1 MDFNGINNS
10 YSSYEAASVSAKSA
24 SGSRTST
31 TKDASG
37 NTGSTTSSSA
47 YSEVAATY
55 EASSGVHTKK
65 SNSAIVAQLKA
76 DTQARMAQMQSLVTK
91 MFQKQGTKIGAA
103 DDMWKMLAGGN
114 FTADAGTIAQAK
126 EDISE
131 NGYWGVSQT
140 SERIF
145 SFALALSGG
154 DSDKMEEMVKA
165 VEKGFSEA
173 TRAWG
178 RKLPSITD
186 DTHSSIMDK
195 FDNWFKEN
203 DSSATTEDILK

>member
-10 YSSYEAASVSAKSA
+10 YSSYEAASVSAKPA
-24 SGSRTST
+24 SGSRTGS

-37 NTGSTTSSSA
+37 KAGNTASSA
-47 YSEVAATY
+47 YSEAAATY
-55 EASSGVHTKK
+55 EASSGVHAKK
-65 SNSAIVAQLKA
+65 SNTAIVAQLKA
-76 DTQARMAQMQSLVTK
+76 DSQARMQQMQSLVTK
-91 MFQKQGTKIGAA
+91 MFQKQGTAIGSA
-103 DDMWKMLAGGN
+103 DEMWKMLAGGN

-126 EDISE
+126 DDISE

-154 DSDKMEEMVKA
+154 NSDKMEEMVKA
-165 VEKGFSEA
+165 VEKGFSQA
-173 TRAWG
+173 THAWG
-178 RKLPSITD
+178 KKLPSITD

-195 FDNWFKEN
+195 FDTWFKEN
-203 DSSATTEDILK
+203 GSSATTEDILG